1 MSQSIV
7 ELVDN
12 LPADNITVKVLKTIS
27 TFTPGK
33 WENLVGFDNTIT
45 AVTGATNAAEISR
58 IRDRALNLYEDKKQ
72 GYQTA
77 IWLYRTVDNTD
88 KAIAAAA
95 IADKL
100 GDKFRFIP
108 FLDKITPKADSIQSV
123 DLRIK
128 LVAELIIFS
137 KLNDLSLN
145 PTQFA
150 GALKANYQD
159 EALLR
164 MASLICIDG
173 ILPLGVNFV
182 SKVKQ
187 DLEQRDNLKAN
198 PAYETVGELIPVDN
212 KEEFIDQSFD
222 AAGDWMDSF
231 SKKLGVTP
239 ETLSKKLGGF
249 IELADGKLDY
259 LAAFLD
265 GSTNFFEHT
274 GIQTVARR
282 LITEAGKSLNIEQ

>member
-1 MSQSIV
+1 MSKSII

-12 LPADNITVKVLKTIS
+12 LPNDNLTVKVLKTVS
-27 TFTPGK
+27 TFVPGK
-33 WENLVGFDNTIT
+33 WENLTGFDNTIT
-45 AVTGATNAAEISR
+45 AVTGATSASEISK
-58 IRDRALNLYEDKKQ
+58 IRDRALALYEDKKQ

-137 KLNDLSLN
+137 KLNGLTLN
-145 PTQFA
+145 PAQFA
-150 GALKANYQD
+150 TSLKDTYQN

-164 MASLICIDG
+164 MASLVCIDG

-182 SKVKQ
+182 DRVKQ
-187 DLEQRDNLKAN
+187 DLEQRDNLETN
-198 PAYETVGELIPVDN
+198 PAYDAVGEMIPVDN
-212 KEEFIDQSFD
+212 KAEFIDQSFN
-222 AAGDWMDSF
+222 AAG
-231 SKKLGVTP
+231 G
-239 ETLSKKLGGF
+239 
-249 IELADGKLDY
+249 
-259 LAAFLD
+259 
-265 GSTNFFEHT
+265 T
-274 GIQTVARR
+274 G
-282 LITEAGKSLNIEQ
+282 

>member
-1 MSQSIV
+1 M
-7 ELVDN
+7 
-12 LPADNITVKVLKTIS
+12 
-27 TFTPGK
+27 
-33 WENLVGFDNTIT
+33 
-45 AVTGATNAAEISR
+45 
-58 IRDRALNLYEDKKQ
+58 
-72 GYQTA
+72 
-77 IWLYRTVDNTD
+77 WLYRTVDNTD

-128 LVAELIIFS
+128 LVAELIAFS
-137 KLNDLSLN
+137 KLNGLSLN
-145 PTQFA
+145 PVQFA
-150 GALKANYQD
+150 SSLKENYQN

-164 MASLICIDG
+164 MVALVCIDG

-182 SKVKQ
+182 DKVKT
-187 DLEQRDNLKAN
+187 DLEQKDNLKAN
-198 PAYETVGELIPVDN
+198 PAYEAVGDLIPVDN
-212 KEEFIDQSFD
+212 KEEFIDQSFN
-222 AAGDWMDSF
+222 AAGDWMEDL
-231 SKKLGVTP
+231 SKKLGITP

-274 GIQTVARR
+274 GVQTVARR
-282 LITEAGKSLNIEQ
+282 LITQAKTEVGNS

>member
-1 MSQSIV
+1 MSTSIV

-12 LPADNITVKVLKTIS
+12 LPTDNITVKVLKTIS

-45 AVTGATNAAEISR
+45 AVTGVTSTAEIAQ
-58 IRDRALNLYEDKKQ
+58 IRDRALSLYDDKKQ

-77 IWLYRTVDNTD
+77 VWLYRTVDNTD

-145 PTQFA
+145 PSQFA
-150 GALKANYQD
+150 GALKENYQN

-198 PAYETVGELIPVDN
+198 PAYNAVGELIPVDN
-212 KEEFIDQSFD
+212 KEEFIDQSFN

-231 SKKLGVTP
+231 SQKLGVTP

-282 LITEAGKSLNIEQ
+282 LITEAAKV

>member
-1 MSQSIV
+1 M
-7 ELVDN
+7 
-12 LPADNITVKVLKTIS
+12 
-27 TFTPGK
+27 
-33 WENLVGFDNTIT
+33 
-45 AVTGATNAAEISR
+45 
-58 IRDRALNLYEDKKQ
+58 KKKR

-100 GDKFRFIP
+100 GDTFRFIP

-128 LVAELIIFS
+128 LVAELIVFS
-137 KLNDLSLN
+137 KLNGLTLN
-145 PTQFA
+145 PVQFA
-150 GALKANYQD
+150 TALKDNYQN

-164 MASLICIDG
+164 MVALVCIDG

-182 SKVKQ
+182 DRIKN
-187 DLEQRDNLKAN
+187 DLEQRDNLQSN
-198 PAYETVGELIPVDN
+198 PAYDAVGDLIPGEN
-212 KEEFIDQSFD
+212 KQDFIDRSFN
-222 AAGDWMDSF
+222 AAGDWMDNLSQ
-231 SKKLGVTP
+231 KLGVTP
-239 ETLSKKLGGF
+239 ETLSQKLGGF

-282 LITEAGKSLNIEQ
+282 LIIQAAKEI

>member
-1 MSQSIV
+1 MSQSII

-12 LPADNITVKVLKTIS
+12 LPTDNITVKVLRTIS
-27 TFTPGK
+27 SFVPGE
-33 WENLVGFDNTIT
+33 WENVVGFDRTIT
-45 AVTGATNAAEISR
+45 TITGVTTPQEIGK
-58 IRDRALNLYEDKKQ
+58 IRDRALALYNDKKR

-100 GDKFRFIP
+100 GDTFRFIP
-108 FLDKITPKADSIQSV
+108 FLDKITPKADSVQSV

-128 LVAELIIFS
+128 LVAELIVFS
-137 KLNDLSLN
+137 KLNGLTLN
-145 PTQFA
+145 PVQFA
-150 GALKANYQD
+150 TALKDNYQN

-164 MASLICIDG
+164 MVALVCIDG

-182 SKVKQ
+182 DRIKN
-187 DLEQRDNLKAN
+187 DLEQKDNLKSN
-198 PAYETVGELIPVDN
+198 PAYDEVGDLIPVEN
-212 KEEFIDQSFD
+212 KQEFIDQSFN
-222 AAGDWMDSF
+222 AAGDWMDNLSQ
-231 SKKLGVTP
+231 KLGMTP
-239 ETLSKKLGGF
+239 ETLSQKLGGF

-282 LITEAGKSLNIEQ
+282 LIIAAAQEA

>member
-1 MSQSIV
+1 MSTSIV

-12 LPADNITVKVLKTIS
+12 LPTDNITVKVLKTIS

-45 AVTGATNAAEISR
+45 AVTGVTSTAEIAQ
-58 IRDRALNLYEDKKQ
+58 IRDRALSLYDDKKQ

-77 IWLYRTVDNTD
+77 VWLYRTVDNTD

-145 PTQFA
+145 PSQFA
-150 GALKANYQD
+150 GALKENYQN

-198 PAYETVGELIPVDN
+198 PAYDAVGELIPVDN
-212 KEEFIDQSFD
+212 KEEFIDQSFN

-231 SKKLGVTP
+231 SQKLGVTP
-239 ETLSKKLGGF
+239 ETLAKKLGGF

-282 LITEAGKSLNIEQ
+282 LITEAAKA

>member
-1 MSQSIV
+1 MSQSII

-12 LPADNITVKVLKTIS
+12 LPADNITVKVLKAIS

-45 AVTGATNAAEISR
+45 AVTGATNAADISK
-58 IRDRALNLYEDKKQ
+58 IRDRALELYNDKKQ

-88 KAIAAAA
+88 QAIAAAA

-137 KLNDLSLN
+137 RLNDLSLN
-145 PTQFA
+145 PTRFA
-150 GALKANYQD
+150 EALKENYQD

-164 MASLICIDG
+164 MASLVCIDG

-182 SKVKQ
+182 NRVKQ
-187 DLEQRDNLKAN
+187 DLEQRDNLNAN

-212 KEEFIDQSFD
+212 KAEFIDQSFN
-222 AAGDWMDSF
+222 AAGDWLDSF

-239 ETLSKKLGGF
+239 ETLAQKLGGF

-282 LITEAGKSLNIEQ
+282 LITEAAKS

>member
-1 MSQSIV
+1 MSQSII

-12 LPADNITVKVLKTIS
+12 LPTDNITVKVLKAIK

-33 WENLVGFDNTIT
+33 WDNLVGFDQTIT
-45 AVTGATNAAEISR
+45 AITGATTATEITK
-58 IRDRALNLYEDKKQ
+58 IRDRALSLYDDKKQ

-88 KAIAAAA
+88 KGIAAAA
-95 IADKL
+95 IADKI

-108 FLDKITPKADSIQSV
+108 FLDKITPKADSVQSV

-137 KLNDLSLN
+137 KLNKLSLN
-145 PTQFA
+145 PAQFA
-150 GALKANYQD
+150 SALQANYQD

-164 MASLICIDG
+164 MAALICIDG

-182 SKVKQ
+182 NRVKQ
-187 DLEQRDNLKAN
+187 DLAKRDDLKAN
-198 PAYETVGELIPVDN
+198 PAYDTVGELIPGEN
-212 KEEFIDQSFD
+212 KEEFIDQSFNT
-222 AAGDWMDSF
+222 AGDWLDSF
-231 SKKLGVTP
+231 SKTLGVTP
-239 ETLSKKLGGF
+239 ESFAKKLGGF
-249 IELADGKLDY
+249 IELTDGKLDY

-282 LITEAGKSLNIEQ
+282 LITEAAKQT

>member
-1 MSQSIV
+1 MSQSII

-12 LPADNITVKVLKTIS
+12 LPTDNITVKVLKTIS

-45 AVTGATNAAEISR
+45 AVTGTTASQDVAEIR
-58 IRDRALNLYEDKKQ
+58 ERALELYEDKKQ

-95 IADKL
+95 IADKI
-100 GDKFRFIP
+100 GDTFRFIP
-108 FLDKITPKADSIQSV
+108 FLDKITPKADSVQSV

-128 LVAELIIFS
+128 LVAELIVFS
-137 KLNDLSLN
+137 KLNGLTLN
-145 PTQFA
+145 PVQFA
-150 GALKANYQD
+150 SALKENYQN

-182 SKVKQ
+182 NKIRQ
-187 DLEQRDNLKAN
+187 DLEQRDNLQTN
-198 PAYETVGELIPVDN
+198 PAYEVVGDLIPGDN
-212 KEEFIDQSFD
+212 KEEFIDQSFN

-231 SKKLGVTP
+231 SQKLGVNP
-239 ETLSKKLGGF
+239 ETISEKLGGF

-274 GIQTVARR
+274 GIQTVARK
-282 LITEAGKSLNIEQ
+282 LVTEAAKSV

>member
-1 MSQSIV
+1 M
-7 ELVDN
+7 
-12 LPADNITVKVLKTIS
+12 
-27 TFTPGK
+27 PGK

-45 AVTGATNAAEISR
+45 ALTGATTASEIGK
-58 IRDRALNLYEDKKQ
+58 IRDRALTLYDDKKN

-77 IWLYRTVDNTD
+77 VWLYRTVDNTD

-108 FLDKITPKADSIQSV
+108 LLDKLTPKADSIQSV

-137 KLNDLSLN
+137 KLNGLTLN
-145 PTQFA
+145 PAHFA
-150 GALKANYQD
+150 NSLKDTYQN

-164 MASLICIDG
+164 MVALICIDG
-173 ILPLGVNFV
+173 VLPLGINFV
-182 SKVKQ
+182 DRVKT
-187 DLEQRDNLKAN
+187 DLEKKDGLKTN
-198 PAYETVGELIPVDN
+198 PAYDAVGELIPVDN

-222 AAGDWMDSF
+222 AAGDWLDNL

-239 ETLSKKLGGF
+239 ESLSKKLGGF
-249 IELADGKLDY
+249 IELTDGKLDY

-274 GIQTVARR
+274 GVQTVARR
-282 LITEAGKSLNIEQ
+282 LITKAAQEV

>member
-1 MSQSIV
+1 MSQSII

-12 LPADNITVKVLKTIS
+12 LPTDNITVKVLKAIK

-33 WENLVGFDNTIT
+33 WDNLVGFDRTIT
-45 AVTGATNAAEISR
+45 AITGATTAPEITK
-58 IRDRALNLYEDKKQ
+58 IRDRALSLYDDKKQ

-88 KAIAAAA
+88 KGIAAAA
-95 IADKL
+95 IADKI

-108 FLDKITPKADSIQSV
+108 FLDKITPKADSVQSV

-137 KLNDLSLN
+137 KLNKLSLN
-145 PTQFA
+145 PAQFA
-150 GALKANYQD
+150 SALQANYQD

-182 SKVKQ
+182 NRVKQ
-187 DLEQRDNLKAN
+187 DLEKRDDLKAN
-198 PAYETVGELIPVDN
+198 PAYDAVGELIPVEN
-212 KEEFIDQSFD
+212 KEEFIDQSFN
-222 AAGDWMDSF
+222 AAGDWLDSF
-231 SKKLGVTP
+231 SKTIGVTP
-239 ETLSKKLGGF
+239 ETFAQKLGGF
-249 IELADGKLDY
+249 IELTDGKLDY

-282 LITEAGKSLNIEQ
+282 LITEAAKQA

>member
-1 MSQSIV
+1 MSESII

-12 LPADNITVKVLKTIS
+12 LPNDNITVRVLKTIS
-27 TFTPGK
+27 TFVPGK
-33 WENLVGFDNTIT
+33 WENLTGFDNTIT
-45 AVTGATNAAEISR
+45 AITGATTASEIDK
-58 IRDRALNLYEDKKQ
+58 IRDRALALYDDKKQ

-95 IADKL
+95 IADKI
-100 GDKFRFIP
+100 GDKFQFIP

-137 KLNDLSLN
+137 KLNGLTLN
-145 PTQFA
+145 PAQFA
-150 GALKANYQD
+150 TSLKDTYQN

-164 MASLICIDG
+164 MASLVCIDG

-182 SKVKQ
+182 DRVKK
-187 DLEQRDNLKAN
+187 DLEQRDNLEVN
-198 PAYETVGELIPVDN
+198 PAYNAVGELIPTDN
-212 KEEFIDQSFD
+212 KSEFIDQSFN
-222 AAGDWMDSF
+222 AAGDWMDNL

-239 ETLSKKLGGF
+239 ETLSQKLGGF

-274 GIQTVARR
+274 GIQTVARK
-282 LITEAGKSLNIEQ
+282 LIAQAAQEA

>member
-12 LPADNITVKVLKTIS
+12 LSTDNITVKVLKTIS

-45 AVTGATNAAEISR
+45 AVTGATDQNRISQ
-58 IRDRALNLYEDKKQ
+58 IRDRALSLYDDKKQ

-77 IWLYRTVDNTD
+77 VWLYRTVDNTD

-95 IADKL
+95 IADKI
-100 GDKFRFIP
+100 GDKFSFIP
-108 FLDKITPKADSIQSV
+108 FLDKITPKADTVQSV

-128 LVAELIIFS
+128 LVAELIVFS
-137 KLNDLSLN
+137 KLNDVSLN
-145 PTQFA
+145 PSKFV
-150 GALKANYQD
+150 GALKENYQN

-164 MASLICIDG
+164 MASLVCIDG

-182 SKVKQ
+182 DRVKQ

-198 PAYETVGELIPVDN
+198 PAYNAVGELIPVDN
-212 KEEFIDQSFD
+212 KEEFIDQSFN
-222 AAGDWMDSF
+222 AAGDWLDSF

-239 ETLSKKLGGF
+239 ETLSQKLGGF
-249 IELADGKLDY
+249 IDAADGKLDY

-265 GSTNFFEHT
+265 GSTNFYEHT

-282 LITEAGKSLNIEQ
+282 LITEAEKSVNS

>member
-1 MSQSIV
+1 MPMSQSII

-12 LPADNITVKVLKTIS
+12 LPTDNITVKVLKTIS

-33 WENLVGFDNTIT
+33 WSNLVGFDNTIT
-45 AVTGATNAAEISR
+45 AVTGATAADEISK
-58 IRDRALNLYEDKKQ
+58 IRDRALELYDDKKQ

-100 GDKFRFIP
+100 GDKFSFIP

-128 LVAELIIFS
+128 LVTELIVFS

-150 GALKANYQD
+150 GALKENYQN

-164 MASLICIDG
+164 MAALICIDG

-187 DLEQRDNLKAN
+187 DLEKRDNLKAN
-198 PAYETVGELIPVDN
+198 PAYEAVGDLIPVDN
-212 KEEFIDQSFD
+212 KEEFIDQSFN

-231 SKKLGVTP
+231 SQKLGVTP
-239 ETLSKKLGGF
+239 ETLSQKLGGF

-282 LITEAGKSLNIEQ
+282 LITEAAKS